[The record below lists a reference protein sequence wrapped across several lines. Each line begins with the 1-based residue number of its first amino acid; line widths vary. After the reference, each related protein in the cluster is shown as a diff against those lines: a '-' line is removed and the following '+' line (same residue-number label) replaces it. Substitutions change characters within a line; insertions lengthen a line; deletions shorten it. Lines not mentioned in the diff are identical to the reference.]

1 MRSSLYRLEVR
12 ACVYSS
18 YSVFVVRLLSSIC
31 VGGRGQDEDW
41 AEGCGVPSLCWA
53 CPLGALE
60 QCGCARPA
68 GRGLGSAA
76 HSCPH

>member
-1 MRSSLYRLEVR
+1 MCTARIP
-12 ACVYSS
+12 C
-18 YSVFVVRLLSSIC
+18 LLSGCSAASKWG
-31 VGGRGQDEDW
+31 VAGQDEDW
-41 AEGCGVPSLCWA
+41 AEGCGVPSLCWV

-60 QCGCARPA
+60 QCGCAKPA